1 MNTPWIMF
9 FNDGNVVIDV
19 CIKVGT
25 EPCYPRSEYYITPRY
40 GKVPVSNVIEVRE
53 PSKEE

>member
-25 EPCYPRSEYYITPRY
+25 EPYYPRSEYYITPQY
-40 GKVPVSNVIEVRE
+40 GKVPVANVIEVRE
-53 PSKEE
+53 PNKEK